1 MRGRGET
8 ALAPFQIRSFRFQW
22 PADLLTSWAFEMETL
37 IIGWYVYVETDSVLL
52 LTLVGALQFVG
63 TLIAPMFGV
72 IGDRIGRR
80 TTLCLLRT
88 TYVILAATMMGLG
101 LTGLLTPYHVFAIV
115 FLAGLIRQSDLVMR
129 NALIGDTMPRG
140 QLMSAMSLSRTT
152 QDTARIAGALAG
164 AGLFSA
170 LGIGSTYIVVASFY
184 MASLSLTFGVARPIK
199 QEIDENAP
207 RVSPLRDLKEG
218 LAYAWR
224 TPNVRAILIL
234 AFLVNF
240 SAYPATN
247 GLLPFA
253 AREIYQVGAIGLGHL
268 VASFATG
275 AFIGSL
281 FLVWTGG
288 PRRTARFMLITMIL
302 WYGLLIVFAQLTVM
316 TYAAGLLVVIG
327 IVQGM
332 GMISMSVT
340 LLSIVS
346 QEFRGR
352 IMGVRML
359 AVYGLPLGL
368 MIAGGV
374 METIGYANLVTL
386 FCVAGMGGVGFIGFR
401 YRDILWHHQI
411 GRQ

>member
-1 MRGRGET
+1 M
-8 ALAPFQIRSFRFQW
+8 
-22 PADLLTSWAFEMETL
+22 
-37 IIGWYVYVETDSVLL
+37 GWKYSV
-52 LTLVGALQFVG
+52 
-63 TLIAPMFGV
+63 
-72 IGDRIGRR
+72 
-80 TTLCLLRT
+80 
-88 TYVILAATMMGLG
+88 
-101 LTGLLTPYHVFAIV
+101 
-115 FLAGLIRQSDLVMR
+115 
-129 NALIGDTMPRG
+129 
-140 QLMSAMSLSRTT
+140 
-152 QDTARIAGALAG
+152 
-164 AGLFSA
+164 
-170 LGIGSTYIVVASFY
+170 
-184 MASLSLTFGVARPIK
+184 
-199 QEIDENAP
+199 
-207 RVSPLRDLKEG
+207 DLKEG

>member
-1 MRGRGET
+1 LAGRGKA
-8 ALAPFQIRSFRFQW
+8 ALAPFQVRSFRFQW

-37 IIGWYVYVETDSVLL
+37 IIGWYVYVETESVLL
-52 LTLVGALQFVG
+52 LTLVGALQYIG

-80 TTLCLLRT
+80 TMLCLMRT
-88 TYVILAATMMGLG
+88 TYVMLATTMMTLG
-101 LTGLLTPYHVFAIV
+101 LTGLLTPHHVFGIV
-115 FLAGLIRQSDLVMR
+115 FLVGLIRQSDLVMR
-129 NALIGDTMPRG
+129 NALIGDTMERG

-170 LGIGSTYIVVASFY
+170 LGMGTTYIVVACFY
-184 MASLSLTFGVARPIK
+184 VASLSLTFGVARPIK
-199 QEIDENAP
+199 QPIDEKTP
-207 RVSPLRDLKEG
+207 RASPWRDLKEG

-224 TPNVRAILIL
+224 TPNVRALLIL
-234 AFLVNF
+234 AFLINF
-240 SAYPATN
+240 TAYPATN
-247 GLLPFA
+247 GLLPYA
-253 AREIYQVGAIGLGHL
+253 AKEVFQVGAIGLSHL
-268 VASFATG
+268 VAGFASG

-281 FLVWTGG
+281 LLVWTGG
-288 PRRTARFMLITMIL
+288 PRRTARYMMINLML
-302 WYGLLIVFAQLTVM
+302 WYGLLIVFAQLTDK
-316 TYAAGLLVVIG
+316 TYAVALLVVIG

-332 GMISMSVT
+332 SMISMSVT

-368 MIAGGV
+368 LIAGGV
-374 METIGYANLVTL
+374 METIGYAFLVTL
-386 FCVAGMGGVGFIGFR
+386 FCVTGMTGVLYVCFR
-401 YRDILWHHQI
+401 YRDILWHHQVN
-411 GRQ
+411 RS